1 MRLSVNCEEK
11 TDSEVVGLAKENP
24 DYLACLME
32 RYEEKL
38 FYYIRRISY
47 FSKEDIEDILQE
59 VFIKVY
65 KNLNDYEDSL
75 KFSSWIY
82 RITHNHTVDE
92 IRKRGGKKTAIS
104 LDKDDLFKFIKSGTN
119 LEKDVATR
127 EKMRKVRETME
138 RMPLKY
144 REPMVLR
151 FLEEKS
157 YDEIMDILKKP
168 KGTVATLIKRGK
180 KMFLS
185 QIDPRIHSL

>member
-1 MRLSVNCEEK
+1 MSLSVNCEGK
-11 TDSEVVGLAKENP
+11 TDSEVVELAKENP

-104 LDKDDLFKFIKSGTN
+104 LDKDDLFKFIKSGVN

-138 RMPLKY
+138 QMPLKY
-144 REPMVLR
+144 REPLILR

>member
-1 MRLSVNCEEK
+1 MSLSVNCEGK
-11 TDSEVVGLAKENP
+11 TDSEVVELAKENP

-38 FYYIRRISY
+38 FYYIRRISF

-104 LDKDDLFKFIKSGTN
+104 LDKDDLFKFIKSGVN
-119 LEKDVATR
+119 LEKEVAVR
-127 EKMRKVRETME
+127 EKMNKVRAVIEQ
-138 RMPLKY
+138 MPLKY
-144 REPMVLR
+144 REPMILR

>member
-1 MRLSVNCEEK
+1 MSLSVNCEGK
-11 TDSEVVGLAKENP
+11 TDSEVVELAKENP
-24 DYLACLME
+24 DYLACLIE

-104 LDKDDLFKFIKSGTN
+104 LDKDDLFKFIKSGVN

-138 RMPLKY
+138 QMPLKY
-144 REPMVLR
+144 REPLILR

>member
-1 MRLSVNCEEK
+1 LSLSVNCEGK
-11 TDSEVVGLAKENP
+11 TDSEVVELAKENP

-104 LDKDDLFKFIKSGTN
+104 LDKDDLFKFIKSGVN

-138 RMPLKY
+138 QMPLKY
-144 REPMVLR
+144 REPLILR

>member
-1 MRLSVNCEEK
+1 MVE
-11 TDSEVVGLAKENP
+11 LAKENP

-104 LDKDDLFKFIKSGTN
+104 LDKDDLFKFIKSGVN

-138 RMPLKY
+138 QMPLKY
-144 REPMVLR
+144 REPLILR